1 MKVQRS
7 FSAATKHEVVRR
19 YLGGESARLL
29 AQEFSIR
36 PTLVFQWKDVY
47 LRKGASGL
55 GGVGRPGRAQI
66 LEGLMPQPLDDLADP
81 LVLAQRKIALLEQ
94 KIAQQ
99 AMDIDFFKLVLPL
112 MEKPRPL
119 IAQPGVQTSTP
130 SSTGKR
136 RGKTT
141 S

>member
-7 FSAATKHEVVRR
+7 FSSATKHEVVRR
-19 YLGGESARLL
+19 YLSGESATLL
-29 AQEFSIR
+29 GREFSIR

-47 LRKGASGL
+47 LRKGAAGL
-55 GGVGRPGRAQI
+55 GGVGRPGRAQM
-66 LEGLMPQPLDDLADP
+66 LEGLKAQPLDDLADP

-99 AMDIDFFKLVLPL
+99 ALDIDFFKLVLPP

-119 IAQPGVQTSTP
+119 SVQPGAQTSMP